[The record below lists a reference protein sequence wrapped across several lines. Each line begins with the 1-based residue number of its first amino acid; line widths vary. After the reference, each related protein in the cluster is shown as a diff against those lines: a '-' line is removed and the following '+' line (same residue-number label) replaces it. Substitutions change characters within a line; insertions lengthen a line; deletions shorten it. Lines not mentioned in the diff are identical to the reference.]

1 MRTLSALFL
10 CAAFAVAADPAKNE
24 PAIEQQPA
32 DAKAA
37 KIVLI
42 AGSNFYKAGEHEY
55 VGNCAV
61 LVDLLKQTAG
71 VAPVLAV
78 DWPKKPETLEG
89 AKAVVFLFD
98 GAEKHQLLK
107 ENRIPAFQKLVD
119 AKIGLVQLHQTVE
132 YNKDFTPKAISWSG
146 GAWEKG
152 KGARAH
158 WVQEFDKFP
167 EHAIFTGVK
176 PFKLDDGWIYKNTF
190 VAGMKGVTP
199 LLRTWNP
206 KATDKPTGAQDVI
219 AWAYERPEGG
229 RSFTFTGAHLH
240 SSFAE
245 EGYRRFLVNGILWS
259 AGVDVPKS
267 GAKVDLDASDLPKYL
282 KPPPAPKKK

>member
-1 MRTLSALFL
+1 MRTLSAFL
-10 CAAFAVAADPAKNE
+10 LVAALASAADPAKNE
-24 PAIEQQPA
+24 PAIEQPPA
-32 DAKAA
+32 DPKAS

-107 ENRIPAFQKLVD
+107 ENRLPAFQKFVD
-119 AKIGLVQLHQTVE
+119 AKVGLVQLHQTVE
-132 YNKDFTPKAISWSG
+132 YTKDFTEKALAWSG

-158 WVQEFDKFP
+158 WVQEFEKFP
-167 EHAIFTGVK
+167 DHAIFTGVK
-176 PFKLDDGWIYKNTF
+176 PFKLDDGWLYKNTF
-190 VAGMKGVTP
+190 VAGMKGE
-199 LLRTWNP
+199 
-206 KATDKPTGAQDVI
+206 I
-219 AWAYERPEGG
+219 G
-229 RSFTFTGAHLH
+229 RAH
-240 SSFAE
+240 
-245 EGYRRFLVNGILWS
+245 V
-259 AGVDVPKS
+259 
-267 GAKVDLDASDLPKYL
+267 
-282 KPPPAPKKK
+282 